1 MIRVSLFLVP
11 FLATLM
17 LALASADVI
26 YLKNGRKIVGQVTQ
40 EDSKQVVYTIQGGE
54 LSIPRSIVDHIEKS
68 DEPTDEQSPHLSGT
82 PKVREVPLP
91 SSPPVGDSSATD
103 SPVIKSGAVD
113 EAYLLHLG
121 SEMAHNPSPENTRL
135 LKQGYQQAALFQAR
149 KGDPEGAIQR
159 YQQALKVLPN
169 DLPLTL
175 ALGYLQVTQNHYLEA
190 VDLLLPAA
198 DRYPKSG
205 DVRTLLGSAYY
216 GMENM
221 DEAIAQW
228 NKALALQDNPRLHEA
243 VAKAER
249 EREISGFYREL
260 RSEHFLLRYEGE
272 QGEKLSNE
280 VLNSLEGSFQN
291 LVLDLDYSPREVI
304 VALLYPNQAFNDM
317 TRSPTWVGALNDGK
331 IRIPVSGLTQVNA
344 DLARVLKHELT
355 HSFVRQI
362 TMGHCP
368 TWFNEGLAQLEE
380 GATTATMGSQLG
392 RAVSS
397 GRLPSFQSLEGPF
410 LNMPQDQVALVYAKS
425 LAALEYLRT
434 TFDMGEIRNLLN
446 AMPSQP
452 DFGVLLQNELHLSY
466 PAFEQEVA
474 NYLVK
479 KYGS

>member
-1 MIRVSLFLVP
+1 
-11 FLATLM
+11 
-17 LALASADVI
+17 
-26 YLKNGRKIVGQVTQ
+26 
-40 EDSKQVVYTIQGGE
+40 
-54 LSIPRSIVDHIEKS
+54 
-68 DEPTDEQSPHLSGT
+68 
-82 PKVREVPLP
+82 
-91 SSPPVGDSSATD
+91 
-103 SPVIKSGAVD
+103 
-113 EAYLLHLG
+113 
-121 SEMAHNPSPENTRL
+121 
-135 LKQGYQQAALFQAR
+135 
-149 KGDPEGAIQR
+149 
-159 YQQALKVLPN
+159 
-169 DLPLTL
+169 
-175 ALGYLQVTQNHYLEA
+175 
-190 VDLLLPAA
+190 
-198 DRYPKSG
+198 
-205 DVRTLLGSAYY
+205 
-216 GMENM
+216 MENM